1 MSSIYGFYCLSHNAS
16 ASLIVDGKIVY
27 CVEEE
32 RLTRIKAA
40 DQYESYPQL
49 SSQRIEEATGIK
61 IKEADHK
68 LFALPIH
75 PDFANYIAGADY
87 ETCSHHTAHNY
98 SSYFTSGMV
107 GKVLSI
113 SLDGGGETNTCK
125 VFLCEDGKMYQVKNF
140 PISTD
145 GSLGLLWAFITNTI
159 RGYNHD
165 GVPVWK
171 MLKDEGK
178 LMGMAPNG
186 NYNER
191 YQKILRSLLTYKD
204 YKFNFTNT
212 SFRTRFVMDSLF
224 SRGEFE
230 IFENVQDFAF
240 NLQYYTE
247 EIVLR
252 LIEDLH
258 RDFPDYKKICL
269 SGGIFANVK
278 LNQKINELP
287 WVDEIYVV
295 PPMGDEGLSL
305 GVALK
310 KAVELGEI
318 TKPFKLDN
326 VYFGFEYTDTEVY
339 KISQE
344 YDFVRKQYNSQ
355 EIAKHIHDGEIIGW
369 FQGKM
374 EYGPRAL
381 GARSILTKPTDP
393 ETHAKLNQRLFRNDV
408 MPFAPMVLDEHFDE
422 LFTCSKSKYA
432 AEFMTVCYT
441 TKEEWID
448 KIPAVIQKTDK
459 TARPQ
464 VITKKNNNRVWN
476 LMKNYYELSGIPA
489 VLNTSF
495 NIHNE
500 PIIENP
506 THAFEHLKNKVV
518 DKLVIGNYV
527 YENR

>member
-16 ASLIVDGKIVY
+16 TSLIVDGKIVH
-27 CVEEE
+27 CAEEE
-32 RLTRIKAA
+32 RFTRIKAA

-49 SSQRIEEATGIK
+49 SSQKVEEATGIK

-75 PDFANYIAGADY
+75 PDFAYYLTGPDF

-98 SSYFTSGMV
+98 SAYFTSGME

-113 SLDGGGETNTCK
+113 SLDGGGETSNSK
-125 VFLCEDGKMYQVKNF
+125 VFLCEDGKMVQVKST
-140 PISTD
+140 PICSE
-145 GSLGLLWAFITNTI
+145 GSLGLLWAFVTNTI
-159 RGYNHD
+159 RGYNPD
-165 GVPVWK
+165 GTSVWK

-186 NYNER
+186 KYNER
-191 YQKILRSLLTYKD
+191 YQKILRSIISYKD
-204 YKFNFTNT
+204 YVFNFSNT
-212 SFRTRFVMDSLF
+212 AFRTRFVMDSLF
-224 SRGEFE
+224 ARGEFDS
-230 IFENVQDFAF
+230 FDNVQDFAF

-247 EIVLR
+247 EIVLQF
-252 LIEDLH
+252 IEDLH
-258 RDFPDYKKICL
+258 RDFPEYTKICL

-287 WVDEIYVV
+287 WVEEIYVV
-295 PPMGDEGLSL
+295 PAMGDDGLSL

-318 TKPFKLDN
+318 EKPFRLDN
-326 VYFGFEYTDTEVY
+326 VYFGFEYPDSKIFE
-339 KISQE
+339 ISQNFDFTRTQ
-344 YDFVRKQYNSQ
+344 YDA
-355 EIAKHIHDGEIIGW
+355 EIIAKDIDDGKIIGW

-374 EYGPRAL
+374 EFGPRAL
-381 GARSILTKPTDP
+381 GARSILTKATDP
-393 ETHAKLNQRLFRNDV
+393 ETHSELNQRLFRNDV
-408 MPFAPMVLDEHFDE
+408 MPFAPMVLSERFDE
-422 LFTCSKSKYA
+422 IFTCSKSKYA
-432 AEFMTVCYT
+432 AEFMTICYT
-441 TKEEWID
+441 TKEEWIE

-464 VITKKNNNRVWN
+464 IITSKNNNRVWD
-476 LMKNYYELSGIPA
+476 LMNRYEKISGIP
-489 VLNTSF
+489 VILNTSF

-506 THAFEHLKNKVV
+506 EHAFTHLKNKII

-527 YENR
+527 YES

>member
-1 MSSIYGFYCLSHNAS
+1 MSLIYGFYCLSHNAS
-16 ASLIVDGKIVY
+16 SSLIVDGKIIY

-32 RLTRIKAA
+32 RFTRIKAA

-49 SSQRIEEATGIK
+49 SSKKIEEATGIK
-61 IKEADHK
+61 VKDADHK
-68 LFALPIH
+68 MFALPLH
-75 PDFANYIAGADY
+75 PDFAEHLAGNNF

-98 SSYFTSGMV
+98 SAYFTSGME
-107 GKVLSI
+107 GKVLAI
-113 SLDGGGETNTCK
+113 SLDGGGENHTSK
-125 VFLCEDGKMYQVKNF
+125 VFLCEDGKMFEAKNT
-140 PISTD
+140 PISSQ

-159 RGYNHD
+159 RGYDPD
-165 GVPVWK
+165 GKPIWK

-186 NYNER
+186 KYNER
-191 YQKILRSLLTYKD
+191 YQKILRSIISYKD
-204 YKFNFTNT
+204 FVFSFPNT
-212 SFRTRFVMDSLF
+212 GFRTRFVMDSLF
-224 SRGEFE
+224 ARGEFDS
-230 IFENVQDFAF
+230 FENIQDFAF
-240 NLQYYTE
+240 NLQMYTE
-247 EIVLR
+247 EVVLQF
-252 LIEDLH
+252 IDDLH
-258 RDFPDYKKICL
+258 GVFPDYSKICL

-287 WVDEIYVV
+287 WVKEIYIA

-310 KAVELGEI
+310 KAVDLGEI
-318 TKPFKLDN
+318 TKPFKFQN
-326 VYFGFEYTDTEVY
+326 VYLGFEYTDTEIF
-339 KISQE
+339 KISQ
-344 YDFVRKQYNSQ
+344 DFDFIRKPYNSQ
-355 EIAKHIHDGEIIGW
+355 EIAEDINLGKIIGW

-381 GARSILTKPTDP
+381 GARSILTKATDP
-393 ETHAKLNQRLFRNDV
+393 ETHAKLNERLFRNDV
-408 MPFAPMVLDEHFDE
+408 MPFAPMVLSENFDE
-422 LFTCSKSKYA
+422 IFTCSKSKYA
-432 AEFMTVCYT
+432 AEFMTICYT

-464 VITKKNNNRVWN
+464 IINQNNNRRIWD
-476 LMKNYYELSGIPA
+476 LMNNYKSISGIP
-489 VLNTSF
+489 VILNTSF

-506 THAFEHLKNKVV
+506 VHAFTHLQNKVI

-527 YENR
+527 YQNS

>member
-1 MSSIYGFYCLSHNAS
+1 M
-16 ASLIVDGKIVY
+16 
-27 CVEEE
+27 
-32 RLTRIKAA
+32 
-40 DQYESYPQL
+40 
-49 SSQRIEEATGIK
+49 
-61 IKEADHK
+61 
-68 LFALPIH
+68 
-75 PDFANYIAGADY
+75 
-87 ETCSHHTAHNY
+87 
-98 SSYFTSGMV
+98 
-107 GKVLSI
+107 
-113 SLDGGGETNTCK
+113 
-125 VFLCEDGKMYQVKNF
+125 
-140 PISTD
+140 
-145 GSLGLLWAFITNTI
+145 
-159 RGYNHD
+159 
-165 GVPVWK
+165 
-171 MLKDEGK
+171 
-178 LMGMAPNG
+178 
-186 NYNER
+186 
-191 YQKILRSLLTYKD
+191 
-204 YKFNFTNT
+204 
-212 SFRTRFVMDSLF
+212 
-224 SRGEFE
+224 
-230 IFENVQDFAF
+230 
-240 NLQYYTE
+240 
-247 EIVLR
+247 
-252 LIEDLH
+252 
-258 RDFPDYKKICL
+258 

-464 VITKKNNNRVWN
+464 VITKKKNNRVWN
-476 LMKNYYELSGIPA
+476 LMKNYFELSGIPA